1 MIRQRGFNLIE
12 FMIAMTIGLILMLSL
27 TSMFVDTKV
36 SANRSTTVSNLQSQ
50 AKLAVQILLEDIRN
64 IGSWAE
70 FSGESLNDI
79 STPASINFGGGSC
92 TILQIANA
100 SSTAATMS
108 LPTNSNW
115 IADTGSTPANI
126 INQNCVVEAD
136 FAVTADSDVLS
147 LSRIQGNVVQQ
158 AALISGAHYLAVSS
172 QLAQLFNAA
181 SPNGATSIVNVELY
195 PYVHHT
201 YLVESHA
208 TEGTRLSRFSLREGG
223 GNPMFTNDLIID
235 NIERLRIEFGVDTD
249 ADGVAN
255 SYQPSA
261 NVTSAMWNGNQIV
274 SARIYILARAKLPDA
289 SFNNTQTYNL
299 GSDAVAV
306 DDNYRRFLLSTTV
319 IIENNVMVAT
329 Q

>member
-12 FMIAMTIGLILMLSL
+12 FMIAMTIGLVLMLAL

-70 FSGESLNDI
+70 FSGESLGDI
-79 STPASINFGGGSC
+79 KVPASINLGAGSC
-92 TILQIANA
+92 TILQTANA
-100 SSTAATMS
+100 SSDADTMS
-108 LPTNSNW
+108 LPANANW
-115 IADTGSTPANI
+115 IADTGSTPANVV
-126 INQNCVVEAD
+126 NQNCVVEAGYT
-136 FAVTADSDVLS
+136 VTVDSDVLS
-147 LSRIQGNVVQQ
+147 LSRIQGNVVQT
-158 AALISGAHYLAVSS
+158 ADLTDGAHYLAISS
-172 QLAQLFNAA
+172 QQAQLFNAA
-181 SPNGATSIVNVELY
+181 SPNGATNIVNVELY

-201 YLVESHA
+201 YLVEAHA
-208 TEGTRLSRFSLREGG
+208 TEGTRLSRFSLRESG
-223 GNPMFTNDLIID
+223 GNPMFSNDLIID
-235 NIERLRIEFGVDTD
+235 NIERVRVEFGVDTD

-261 NVTSAMWNGNQIV
+261 NVTSVMWNGNQIV
-274 SARIYILARAKLPDA
+274 SARIYVLARATLPDA
-289 SFNNTQTYNL
+289 TFNNTQTYNL
-299 GSDAVAV
+299 GSDAVTV

-319 IIENNVMVAT
+319 IIENNAMVVT

>member
-70 FSGESLNDI
+70 FSGQSLGDI
-79 STPASINFGGGSC
+79 KVPASINLAAGSC
-92 TILQIANA
+92 TVLQTANA
-100 SSTAATMS
+100 SSAASTMS
-108 LPTNSNW
+108 LPTNANW
-115 IADTGSTPANI
+115 IADAGANPGAVI
-126 INQNCVVEAD
+126 GGNCLPKNGYNI
-136 FAVTADSDVLS
+136 TAESDVLS
-147 LSRIQGNVVQQ
+147 LSRIQGSLVQT
-158 AALISGAHYLAVSS
+158 ADLISGAYYLAVSS
-172 QLAQLFNAA
+172 QQAQLFNTA

-195 PYVHHT
+195 PYIHHT

-208 TEGTRLSRFSLREGG
+208 TEGTRLSRYSLRESG
-223 GNPMFTNDLIID
+223 GNAVFSNDLIID
-235 NIERLRIEFGVDTD
+235 NIERIRIEFGVDTG
-249 ADGVAN
+249 ADGVAD
-255 SYQPSA
+255 SYLTSA
-261 NVTSAMWNGNQIV
+261 DVTNAMWNGNQIV
-274 SARIYILARAKLPDA
+274 SARIYVLARATLPDA
-289 SFNNTQTYNL
+289 SFTNNQTYNL
-299 GSDAVAV
+299 GSDPVPV